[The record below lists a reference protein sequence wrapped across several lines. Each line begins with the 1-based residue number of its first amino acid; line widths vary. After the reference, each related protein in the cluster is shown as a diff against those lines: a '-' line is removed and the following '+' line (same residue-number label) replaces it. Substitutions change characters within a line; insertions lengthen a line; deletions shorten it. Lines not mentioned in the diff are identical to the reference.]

1 MLLLCCNL
9 LFSISIKI
17 ASVSETCLPFT
28 KYFFIASPS
37 LDYLA
42 YNVTTNPLL
51 SAQRQASR
59 PAFNARL
66 MNLLKSSAPMSF
78 KIPLTPTSVFIF
90 LPSSVCPNTLMR
102 KFELMNFVV
111 NSKTFEFD
119 FFIFSS
125 LNRGAIGLK
134 LLNVLLC
141 LSLKHAAK
149 ILIFFHSTKTFPER
163 Y

>member
-17 ASVSETCLPFT
+17 ASVSDICFPFT
-28 KYFFIASPS
+28 KYFFITSPS

-51 SAQRQASR
+51 SAQRQASI

-78 KIPLTPTSVFIF
+78 KIPLTPTRVFIF
-90 LPSSVCPNTLMR
+90 LPSSVRPKTLIR

-111 NSKTFEFD
+111 NSKMFEFG
-119 FFIFSS
+119 FFIFLW
-125 LNRGAIGLK
+125 LNRVAYGLVTEY
-134 LLNVLLC
+134 LMC
-141 LSLKHAAK
+141 LSPKHDAK
-149 ILIFFHSTKTFPER
+149 ILIFFRSTKTFPER

>member
-17 ASVSETCLPFT
+17 ASVSEICLPFT

-42 YNVTTNPLL
+42 YNPLL
-51 SAQRQASR
+51 SAQRQASI
-59 PAFNARL
+59 PSFNARL

-90 LPSSVCPNTLMR
+90 LPSSVRPNTLMR
-102 KFELMNFVV
+102 KFELINFVV
-111 NSKTFEFD
+111 NSKMFEFD
-119 FFIFSS
+119 FFIFF
-125 LNRGAIGLK
+125 GLT
-134 LLNVLLC
+134 VLPR
-141 LSLKHAAK
+141 A
-149 ILIFFHSTKTFPER
+149 
-163 Y
+163 

>member
-17 ASVSETCLPFT
+17 ASVSEICLPFT

-51 SAQRQASR
+51 SAQRQASI

-66 MNLLKSSAPMSF
+66 MNLLKSSAPINF
-78 KIPLTPTSVFIF
+78 KIPLTPTSVLIF
-90 LPSSVCPNTLMR
+90 LPFSSCPKTLMR
-102 KFELMNFVV
+102 KLALINFVV
-111 NSKTFEFD
+111 YSKTFEFD
-119 FFIFSS
+119 FFIFNW
-125 LNRGAIGLK
+125 LDRVA
-134 LLNVLLC
+134 
-141 LSLKHAAK
+141 
-149 ILIFFHSTKTFPER
+149 
-163 Y
+163 

>member
-37 LDYLA
+37 LDYLE

-51 SAQRQASR
+51 SAQRQASI

-90 LPSSVCPNTLMR
+90 LPFSSCPNTLMR
-102 KFELMNFVV
+102 KFLLMNFVV

-119 FFIFSS
+119 FFIF
-125 LNRGAIGLK
+125 L
-134 LLNVLLC
+134 
-141 LSLKHAAK
+141 
-149 ILIFFHSTKTFPER
+149 
-163 Y
+163 

>member
-17 ASVSETCLPFT
+17 ASVSDICFPFT

-37 LDYLA
+37 IDYLA
-42 YNVTTNPLL
+42 YNVTTKLLL

-66 MNLLKSSAPMSF
+66 MKLLKSSAPMSF
-78 KIPLTPTSVFIF
+78 KIPLTPTRVFIF
-90 LPSSVCPNTLMR
+90 LPSFVCPNTLMR

-119 FFIFSS
+119 FFIFCR
-125 LNRGAIGLK
+125 LTVVR
-134 LLNVLLC
+134 
-141 LSLKHAAK
+141 
-149 ILIFFHSTKTFPER
+149 
-163 Y
+163 

>member
-78 KIPLTPTSVFIF
+78 KIPLTPTRVFIF

-134 LLNVLLC
+134 LLNVCCVYLLNT
-141 LSLKHAAK
+141 LQ
-149 ILIFFHSTKTFPER
+149 R

>member
-17 ASVSETCLPFT
+17 ASVSEICLPFT

-42 YNVTTNPLL
+42 YNVTTSPLL

-66 MNLLKSSAPMSF
+66 MNLFKSSSPMSF
-78 KIPLTPTSVFIF
+78 KIPLTPTSVLIF
-90 LPSSVCPNTLMR
+90 LPSSVRPKTLIR
-102 KFELMNFVV
+102 KFELINFVV

-119 FFIFSS
+119 FFIFNW
-125 LNRGAIGLK
+125 LNRVA
-134 LLNVLLC
+134 
-141 LSLKHAAK
+141 
-149 ILIFFHSTKTFPER
+149 
-163 Y
+163 

>member
-17 ASVSETCLPFT
+17 ASVSDIFFPFT

-51 SAQRQASR
+51 GAQRQASI

-90 LPSSVCPNTLMR
+90 LPSSVRPKTLIR
-102 KFELMNFVV
+102 KLELMNFVV
-111 NSKTFEFD
+111 NSKTFELD
-119 FFIFSS
+119 FFIFV
-125 LNRGAIGLK
+125 GLT
-134 LLNVLLC
+134 VLPR
-141 LSLKHAAK
+141 A
-149 ILIFFHSTKTFPER
+149 
-163 Y
+163 

>member
-1 MLLLCCNL
+1 MMFFNAIV
-9 LFSISIKI
+9 FISL
-17 ASVSETCLPFT
+17 S
-28 KYFFIASPS
+28 S

-90 LPSSVCPNTLMR
+90 LPSSVRPKTLMR
-102 KFELMNFVV
+102 KFELINFVV

-119 FFIFSS
+119 FFIFF
-125 LNRGAIGLK
+125 GLT
-134 LLNVLLC
+134 VLPR
-141 LSLKHAAK
+141 A
-149 ILIFFHSTKTFPER
+149 
-163 Y
+163 

>member
-17 ASVSETCLPFT
+17 ASVSDICFPFT
-28 KYFFIASPS
+28 KYFFIALPS
-37 LDYLA
+37 IDYFA

-59 PAFNARL
+59 PAFKARL

-90 LPSSVCPNTLMR
+90 LPSSVCPNTLIR

-119 FFIFSS
+119 FFIFLS
-125 LNRGAIGLK
+125 LNR
-134 LLNVLLC
+134 
-141 LSLKHAAK
+141 AA
-149 ILIFFHSTKTFPER
+149 
-163 Y
+163 

>member
-17 ASVSETCLPFT
+17 ASVSEICLPFT

-42 YNVTTNPLL
+42 YNVTVKPLL

-78 KIPLTPTSVFIF
+78 KIPLTPTRVFIF
-90 LPSSVCPNTLMR
+90 LPFSSCPKTLMR
-102 KFELMNFVV
+102 KLALINFVV

-119 FFIFSS
+119 FFIFLW
-125 LNRGAIGLK
+125 LNRVA
-134 LLNVLLC
+134 
-141 LSLKHAAK
+141 
-149 ILIFFHSTKTFPER
+149 
-163 Y
+163 

>member
-17 ASVSETCLPFT
+17 ASVSEICLPFT

-37 LDYLA
+37 LNYLA

-78 KIPLTPTSVFIF
+78 KIPLTPTRVFIF
-90 LPSSVCPNTLMR
+90 LPSSVRPKTLMR
-102 KFELMNFVV
+102 KLELINFVV

-119 FFIFSS
+119 FFIF
-125 LNRGAIGLK
+125 LGLT
-134 LLNVLLC
+134 VLPR
-141 LSLKHAAK
+141 A
-149 ILIFFHSTKTFPER
+149 
-163 Y
+163 

>member
-17 ASVSETCLPFT
+17 ASVSDICFPFT
-28 KYFFIASPS
+28 KYFFIASTS

-42 YNVTTNPLL
+42 YNVTTSPRLK
-51 SAQRQASR
+51 AQRQASR

-78 KIPLTPTSVFIF
+78 KIPLTPTSVFIL
-90 LPSSVCPNTLMR
+90 LPSSVRPKTLIR

-119 FFIFSS
+119 FFIF
-125 LNRGAIGLK
+125 LGLT
-134 LLNVLLC
+134 VLPR
-141 LSLKHAAK
+141 A
-149 ILIFFHSTKTFPER
+149 
-163 Y
+163 

>member
-17 ASVSETCLPFT
+17 ASVSEICLPFT

-37 LDYLA
+37 LDYLT
-42 YNVTTNPLL
+42 YNVITSPRLK
-51 SAQRQASR
+51 AQRQASI

-90 LPSSVCPNTLMR
+90 LPSFVRPKTLIR
-102 KFELMNFVV
+102 KFELINFVV

-119 FFIFSS
+119 FFIF
-125 LNRGAIGLK
+125 LGLT
-134 LLNVLLC
+134 VLPR
-141 LSLKHAAK
+141 A
-149 ILIFFHSTKTFPER
+149 
-163 Y
+163 

>member
-17 ASVSETCLPFT
+17 ASVSEICLPFT

-51 SAQRQASR
+51 SAQRQAST

-66 MNLLKSSAPMSF
+66 INLLKSSAPMSF

-90 LPSSVCPNTLMR
+90 LPFSSCPKTLMR
-102 KFELMNFVV
+102 KLALINFVV

-119 FFIFSS
+119 FFIFNW
-125 LNRGAIGLK
+125 LDRVA
-134 LLNVLLC
+134 
-141 LSLKHAAK
+141 
-149 ILIFFHSTKTFPER
+149 
-163 Y
+163 

>member
-17 ASVSETCLPFT
+17 ASVSEICLPFT

-51 SAQRQASR
+51 SAQRQASI

-66 MNLLKSSAPMSF
+66 INLLKSSAPMSF

-90 LPSSVCPNTLMR
+90 LPFSSCPKTLMR
-102 KFELMNFVV
+102 KLALINFVV

-119 FFIFSS
+119 FFIFNW
-125 LNRGAIGLK
+125 LDRVA
-134 LLNVLLC
+134 
-141 LSLKHAAK
+141 
-149 ILIFFHSTKTFPER
+149 
-163 Y
+163 

>member
-17 ASVSETCLPFT
+17 ASVSEICLPFT

-66 MNLLKSSAPMSF
+66 MNLLYTYECVYLLAILCASEYLDAE
-78 KIPLTPTSVFIF
+78 VR
-90 LPSSVCPNTLMR
+90 VD
-102 KFELMNFVV
+102 ELCC
-111 NSKTFEFD
+111 E
-119 FFIFSS
+119 
-125 LNRGAIGLK
+125 L
-134 LLNVLLC
+134 
-141 LSLKHAAK
+141 
-149 ILIFFHSTKTFPER
+149 
-163 Y
+163 

>member
-28 KYFFIASPS
+28 KYFFIASTS

-134 LLNVLLC
+134 LLNVYCAYLLNT
-141 LSLKHAAK
+141 LQ
-149 ILIFFHSTKTFPER
+149 R

>member
-78 KIPLTPTSVFIF
+78 KIPLTPTRVFIF
-90 LPSSVCPNTLMR
+90 LPSSVCPNTLIR

-149 ILIFFHSTKTFPER
+149 ILIFFDSTKTFPER